1 LKKLLFAFCTVLG
14 LAACGGGSGPSA
26 SSASLAGS
34 DSTAS
39 QSLSGKPVPSPDPT
53 LVAQPT
59 VRVNTSTD
67 GQQTLRAIGALTDGG
82 YSVGWVSVVSTPPD
96 ASGTFT
102 TSDRPFVQRY
112 DSSGAAVGGNGLID
126 GNDRAMGI
134 LTDGRVVTVCC
145 ENQLGPQVTIFITWL
160 APDGSFL
167 DLRNV
172 ITRSQVTNISTNP
185 FFASMKVTALAD
197 GGFIVSWVDVQPIG
211 AGLFQTL
218 YTQRYDALNRA
229 VGDPMAVASTTSGA
243 VNPYGISAD
252 AQGGYTVDLSNGF
265 SNNFVHFDANQTRLD
280 IFTPT
285 LARPAFLLPLEGD
298 RYVLFSQASNGAT
311 LQFLDAAGNPV
322 GAATAIPGV
331 PMQAREL
338 ADGSFVVFW
347 NLAGNLTA
355 QRFDSTGAP
364 MGNQLAI
371 SSHVGPFAVA
381 ALANGGFAVAW
392 SGPGAGLDLDVFTT
406 RFIEVL
412 TPAQVKRK
420 ACIDSAKGITGQA
433 RKAFIDG
440 CVAA

>member
-1 LKKLLFAFCTVLG
+1 LKKLLFAFCTALG
-14 LAACGGGSGPSA
+14 LAACGGGSGPSV
-26 SSASLAGS
+26 SSASLAP
-34 DSTAS
+34 DSSVS
-39 QSLSGKPVPSPDPT
+39 QALTGKPAPSPDPT
-53 LVAQPT
+53 LAGQPVT
-59 VRVNTSTD
+59 RVNTSTD

-112 DSSGAAVGGNGLID
+112 DSSGAAVGGNGIID

-145 ENQLGPQVTIFITWL
+145 ENQLGPQVTMFITWL

-172 ITRSQVTNISTNP
+172 IARSQVTNISTNP

-197 GGFIVSWVDVQPIG
+197 GGFVVSWLDVQPIEV
-211 AGLFQTL
+211 GLFQTL
-218 YTQRYDALNRA
+218 YTQRYDALNRE
-229 VGDPMAVASTTSGA
+229 VGGPLAVAGTTSGA
-243 VNPYGISAD
+243 VTPYGISAD
-252 AQGGYTVDLSNGF
+252 AQGGYTVDLTNGF
-265 SNNFVHFDANQTRLD
+265 SNNFIHFDANQTRLD
-280 IFTPT
+280 ISTPT

-298 RYVLFSQASNGAT
+298 RYVLFSQASPGAT
-311 LQFLDAAGNPV
+311 LQFLDGAGNPV
-322 GAATAIPGV
+322 GAATPILGV
-331 PMQAREL
+331 PMEAREL

-355 QRFDSTGAP
+355 QRFDSTGEP

-371 SSHVGPFAVA
+371 SSHVGPFGVA
-381 ALANGGFAVAW
+381 ALANGGFAAAW

-433 RKAFIDG
+433 RKAFVDA

>member
-1 LKKLLFAFCTVLG
+1 LKKLLFAFCTALG
-14 LAACGGGSGPSA
+14 LAACGGGSGPSV
-26 SSASLAGS
+26 SSASLAP
-34 DSTAS
+34 DSSVS
-39 QSLSGKPVPSPDPT
+39 QALTGKPAPSPDPT
-53 LVAQPT
+53 LAGQPVT
-59 VRVNTSTD
+59 RVNTSTD

-112 DSSGAAVGGNGLID
+112 DSSGAAVGGNGIID

-145 ENQLGPQVTIFITWL
+145 ENQLGPQVTMFITWL

-172 ITRSQVTNISTNP
+172 IARSQVTNISTNP

-197 GGFIVSWVDVQPIG
+197 GGFVVSWLDVQPIEV
-211 AGLFQTL
+211 GLFQTL
-218 YTQRYDALNRA
+218 YTQRYDALNRE
-229 VGDPMAVASTTSGA
+229 VGGPLAVAGTTSGA
-243 VNPYGISAD
+243 VTPYGISAD
-252 AQGGYTVDLSNGF
+252 AQGGYTVDLTNGF
-265 SNNFVHFDANQTRLD
+265 SNNFIHFDANQTRLD
-280 IFTPT
+280 ISTPT

-298 RYVLFSQASNGAT
+298 RYVLFSQASPGAT
-311 LQFLDAAGNPV
+311 LQFLDGAGNPV
-322 GAATAIPGV
+322 GAATPIPGV
-331 PMQAREL
+331 PMEAREL

-355 QRFDSTGAP
+355 QRFDSTGEP

-371 SSHVGPFAVA
+371 SSHVGPFGVA
-381 ALANGGFAVAW
+381 ALANGGFAAAW

-406 RFIEVL
+406 RFIQVL

-433 RKAFIDG
+433 RKAFVDA